1 MRHLLVPIASLEEV
15 DSAVRYARLLAERHI
30 TVRITLLSIEPE
42 TSGALA
48 SSGSSIAVNACD
60 LSSITL
66 QAAVARVLAADVP
79 CCLLIR
85 SGERVFTILD
95 VAEQLNCQEI
105 VVSAAKPAFI
115 LGAMSSGCLDRLLRA
130 QRSIP
135 VILIESTGAAG
146 PGPASPASPE
156 AGYAPKLD
164 DGDEASIPTARV
176 SPFPRW
182 LVSLR
187 NWSFPRCSRNAVAA
201 LERS

>member
-42 TSGALA
+42 TSGAPA

-66 QAAVARVLAADVP
+66 QAAVARVQAADVP

-135 VILIESTGAAG
+135 VILIENTGTAG
-146 PGPASPASPE
+146 AGSARAASPE
-156 AGYAPKLD
+156 AGQAPDHD
-164 DGDEASIPTARV
+164 DGAEAPTPTARV
-176 SPFPRW
+176 SPLPRW
-182 LVSLR
+182 LASLR
-187 NWSFPRCSRNAVAA
+187 NWFSPRSPRPAGAA